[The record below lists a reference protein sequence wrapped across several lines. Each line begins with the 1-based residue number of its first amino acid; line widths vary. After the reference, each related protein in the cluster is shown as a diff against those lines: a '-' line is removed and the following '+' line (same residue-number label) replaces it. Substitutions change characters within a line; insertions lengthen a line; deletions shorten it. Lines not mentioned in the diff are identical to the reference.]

1 MGFNS
6 DTQAVTTEFI
16 AKAVACHYSLK
27 ISYVLIGG
35 VGKDKNLTVCA
46 EAVYTNQTISAIAN
60 LLIDY
65 HLPVWVNRTHKSLND
80 RLGERFA
87 GELDFRL
94 EREIEPLDIL
104 YSDLIAEGRL
114 KAPGL
119 DLPQEFEPCLK
130 ILVKALEDDLD
141 QTEDDFWFDVGET
154 REVYR
159 ILNRY

>member
-6 DTQAVTTEFI
+6 NTQTISTEFI
-16 AKAVACHYSLK
+16 AKVVACHYSLK
-27 ISYVLIGG
+27 VAYVLIGA
-35 VGKDKNLTVCA
+35 VDKDKNLIICA
-46 EAVYTNQTISAIAN
+46 EAVYTNQTISAIAK

-65 HLPVWVNRTHKSLND
+65 HLPVWVNRTHKSLNE
-80 RLGERFA
+80 RLGECFA

-94 EREIEPLDIL
+94 EQETEPLDIL

-119 DLPQEFEPCLK
+119 NLPQEVEPCLK

-141 QTEDDFWFDVGET
+141 QTEVDFEFSVGEP
-154 REVYR
+154 REIYR
-159 ILNRY
+159 IWAGY